1 MSPFR
6 TLRCFGLVCMALG
19 LLLEL
24 APAEAATRRVAL
36 VIGNS
41 RYVNAPQLA
50 NPGND
55 ARLIAQTLT
64 LQQVGFTL
72 VGGGPLLDLDKA
84 RFESAVRKFGEALQG
99 ADVALFYYSGHGM
112 QVSGTNWLV
121 PVDAK
126 LTRPQDLEFVMV
138 DAGAVLRQM
147 QGSGTKLNVVILDAC
162 RDNPFVPAAG
172 RGVGRGLAQ
181 MQAPEGTLISYAT
194 QPDAEALDGTGRD
207 SPYTMALAN
216 SMRQPGLDLFQM
228 FNRVGLEVKRS
239 TDGQQLP
246 WVSNSPIEGEFYFAG
261 TAATAPLPP
270 AAPAAPKPEQLALA
284 PARVPSVQPTVPL
297 SLSGMP
303 KASKCSVGPYAF
315 TRNSSNSFAPVSMV
329 TSADGWCW
337 SEPTRRD
344 GSGYAAAVKLP
355 PEHGEAVIVVGNSG
369 GSVLSYRPAAGYV
382 GADHF
387 QFIVY
392 PVDVVLDFTV
402 DVQAP

>member
-1 MSPFR
+1 
-6 TLRCFGLVCMALG
+6 MALG

-172 RGVGRGLAQ
+172 RGVGRGS
-181 MQAPEGTLISYAT
+181 AP
-194 QPDAEALDGTGRD
+194 R
-207 SPYTMALAN
+207 
-216 SMRQPGLDLFQM
+216 
-228 FNRVGLEVKRS
+228 
-239 TDGQQLP
+239 
-246 WVSNSPIEGEFYFAG
+246 
-261 TAATAPLPP
+261 
-270 AAPAAPKPEQLALA
+270 
-284 PARVPSVQPTVPL
+284 
-297 SLSGMP
+297 
-303 KASKCSVGPYAF
+303 
-315 TRNSSNSFAPVSMV
+315 
-329 TSADGWCW
+329 
-337 SEPTRRD
+337 
-344 GSGYAAAVKLP
+344 
-355 PEHGEAVIVVGNSG
+355 
-369 GSVLSYRPAAGYV
+369 
-382 GADHF
+382 
-387 QFIVY
+387 
-392 PVDVVLDFTV
+392 
-402 DVQAP
+402 